1 MVSLPSSQGLQN
13 VVHVL
18 LVGVGVGA
26 IQKTQC
32 GIEQINRIP
41 GVLLEESLGP
51 IEGLR
56 STRGSTLIDS
66 RVQVLKTSIPFQY
79 IQKAT

>member
-1 MVSLPSSQGLQN
+1 MASLPSSQGRQN

-32 GIEQINRIP
+32 GIEQINRTP
-41 GVLLEESLGP
+41 LVLLEQSLGS

-56 STRGSTLIDS
+56 STRASTLSDS
-66 RVQVLKTSIPFQY
+66 GIVAQ
-79 IQKAT
+79 

>member
-1 MVSLPSSQGLQN
+1 MASLPSSQGLQN
-13 VVHVL
+13 VLHVL
-18 LVGVGVGA
+18 LVDVGVGA

-41 GVLLEESLGP
+41 VVLLEESLGP

-66 RVQVLKTSIPFQY
+66 GIVTQ
-79 IQKAT
+79 